1 MNSQRKME
9 KSRLLI
15 LAICV
20 TAFVFGFIVEHS
32 FAQSQSSK
40 IPIPQY
46 GVFIFVQTIV
56 ENSEGQIVT
65 YLASDKFSN
74 VNTESLNFLLDSE
87 ATEKDPVITIGEN
100 KYQIIKRQQSIDHDK
115 KSVIASTIIAQNQ
128 NDGLKQVARFAHD
141 GYPVVEGDRVVSI
154 WTFIR
159 PM

>member
-1 MNSQRKME
+1 ME

-15 LAICV
+15 LAICA
-20 TAFVFGFIVEHS
+20 AFVFGFIVEHS

-65 YLASDKFSN
+65 YLTSDKFTD

-87 ATEKDPVITIGEN
+87 VTEKDPVVSIGDN
-100 KYQIIKRQQSIDHDK
+100 KYQVIKRKQTIDYDK
-115 KSVIASTIIAQNQ
+115 KNVIASTIIARTE
-128 NDGLKQVARFAHD
+128 NDVLKHVARFAHD
-141 GYPVVEGDRVVSI
+141 GYPIVEGAQ
-154 WTFIR
+154 
-159 PM
+159 

>member
-1 MNSQRKME
+1 MIMKKN
-9 KSRLLI
+9 I
-15 LAICV
+15 LFAIIATV
-20 TAFVFGFIVEHS
+20 AVFS
-32 FAQSQSSK
+32 FSFMSYSYAQSQSSK
-40 IPIPQY
+40 IPIPEY

-87 ATEKDPVITIGEN
+87 ATENDPVITIGDN

-115 KSVIASTIIAQNQ
+115 KSVIASTIISQNQ
-128 NDGLKQVARFAHD
+128 KDGLKQVARFAHD
-141 GYPVVEGDRVVSI
+141 GYPVVECDRVVSI

-159 PM
+159 SM